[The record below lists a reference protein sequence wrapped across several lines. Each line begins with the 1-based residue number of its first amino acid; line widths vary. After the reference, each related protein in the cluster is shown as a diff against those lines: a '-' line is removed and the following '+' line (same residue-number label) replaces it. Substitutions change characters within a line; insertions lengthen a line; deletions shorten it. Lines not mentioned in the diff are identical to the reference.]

1 MIKSTLFE
9 VDFIMKG
16 IIMLKFFV
24 KNEQVNEEI
33 IEIIGQDA
41 KHMQKVLR
49 LEVGEI
55 LNITDESR
63 NTYKC
68 SIVEFKDEKVI
79 CNILENVEEDNE
91 NKINISLFQC
101 LAKFDKMDY
110 IIQKATE
117 LGIYDVYPVSSKRV
131 VVKLDEKGK
140 VKKVERWQ
148 AISKEAAKQCKR
160 TYIPEIKNVIFLK
173 DICNLVPK
181 YDIILVAYENDKSSL
196 KKVLQEMKQNIQN
209 IGIVIG
215 PEGGFDES
223 EIKLLNQYEN
233 VYLVS
238 LGNRILRTE
247 TASISLISNI
257 LYEFDEI

>member
-1 MIKSTLFE
+1 
-9 VDFIMKG
+9 
-16 IIMLKFFV
+16 MLKFFV
-24 KNEQVNEEI
+24 KNKQVNEEI

-55 LNITDESR
+55 LNITDEER

-68 SIVEFKDEKVI
+68 SIVEFCDEKVL

-117 LGIYDVYPVSSKRV
+117 LGIYEIYPVSSRRV

-140 VKKVERWQ
+140 AKKVERWQ
-148 AISKEAAKQCKR
+148 TISKEAAKQCKR

-196 KKVLQEMKQNIQN
+196 KKVLKEMKPNIQN

-223 EIKLLNQYEN
+223 EIELLNQYEN